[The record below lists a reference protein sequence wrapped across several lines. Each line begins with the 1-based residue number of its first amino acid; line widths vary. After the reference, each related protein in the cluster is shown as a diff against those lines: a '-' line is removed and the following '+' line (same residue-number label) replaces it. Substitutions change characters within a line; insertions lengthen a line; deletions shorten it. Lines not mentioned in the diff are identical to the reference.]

1 MLSFFSARH
10 ITYLISNISIIPI
23 VFSEISFPSF
33 VSVSIF
39 KMPSPVDPPSLSTP
53 SLRAPSR
60 RLVDDSTQTLPRS
73 FTSISRPPLIPSLLQ
88 PQKRSV
94 SVATYNTTSSHSR
107 FPTPPVADDI
117 SAILKTEELIA
128 DSYSIIPVVK
138 DLIGLILHP
147 NDSASRKNSTAHA
160 DESVIAHF
168 ADHKAEE
175 KDDDPAL
182 RSHSSEELLR
192 VPSLLVDHRKP
203 RCVSCVDLKQKS
215 RVFSTDSNTVYTD
228 ASTSNNAA
236 GTKENKTAEKAKRRM
251 SWSLRKPSAPP
262 VNIRKNETPAAE
274 ADPDTIEEQLPSPRT
289 PNRRLSLFDR
299 RRSKLGG
306 GLAGFGFPSK

>member
-1 MLSFFSARH
+1 
-10 ITYLISNISIIPI
+10 
-23 VFSEISFPSF
+23 
-33 VSVSIF
+33 
-39 KMPSPVDPPSLSTP
+39 MPSPVDPPSLSTP
-53 SLRAPSR
+53 SLRLPSR

-73 FTSISRPPLIPSLLQ
+73 FTSIAKPPLPHSPLP

-94 SVATYNTTSSHSR
+94 SIATHNPASVHSHT
-107 FPTPPVADDI
+107 PLPPVADDI

-147 NDSASRKNSTAHA
+147 TESNSRKNSSAHA
-160 DESVIAHF
+160 DESVIARF
-168 ADHKAEE
+168 ADHKAEDN
-175 KDDDPAL
+175 KDPVL
-182 RSHSSEELLR
+182 RNHSSEELLR

-215 RVFSTDSNTVYTD
+215 RVFSTDSNTVHTD
-228 ASTSNNAA
+228 ASVPT
-236 GTKENKTAEKAKRRM
+236 TPEIKETKTAEKARRRM
-251 SWSLRKPSAPP
+251 SWSIRKPSAPP
-262 VNIRKNETPAAE
+262 VNAHNDENPAE
-274 ADPDTIEEQLPSPRT
+274 PNKDSIEEEPASPRT
-289 PNRRLSLFDR
+289 PNRRVSLFDR